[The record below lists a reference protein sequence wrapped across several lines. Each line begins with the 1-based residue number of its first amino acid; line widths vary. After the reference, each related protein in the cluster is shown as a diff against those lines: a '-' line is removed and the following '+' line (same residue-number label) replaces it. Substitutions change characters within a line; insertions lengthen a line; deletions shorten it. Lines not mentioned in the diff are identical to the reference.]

1 MKIADLFALQ
11 RENDSIIKGV
21 AENIHPKL
29 LSIIGYEDI
38 FNDEYMDNELK
49 RLYDTVVAPKIK
61 ELNQNFYDARNQF
74 LIDYVNDMSWI
85 LDSTGYYL
93 DDGSDSYRF
102 SDSIPSDYIPCI
114 EIAPVWDAV
123 RSMHSDYQYKPFWQ
137 NDGYMVIGNAE
148 TVRISSYNDPRTFIV
163 ENRSKFTRSYG
174 KTNLEM
180 MLLSL
185 QQREDLFDYPIYVQ
199 PLSTQQD
206 KNIPSNLTDA
216 VRRHLVLRSALEN
229 YEEVKM
235 YKSSISSIR
244 EDGTCTI
251 LPEGYY

>member
-11 RENDSIIKGV
+11 KENNNIIKGV
-21 AENIHPKL
+21 ANNIHPKL
-29 LSIIGYEDI
+29 ISIIGYEDI
-38 FNDEYMDNELK
+38 FNDEYMNNELK
-49 RLYDTVVAPKIK
+49 MLYDDIVQPKIK
-61 ELNQNFYDARNQF
+61 ELNQQFYDARNEF
-74 LIDYVNDMSWI
+74 LIDYINDMSYI
-85 LDSTGYYL
+85 LDCTGYYL
-93 DDGSDSYRF
+93 DDGSEAYRVK
-102 SDSIPSDYIPCI
+102 DEIPHDYIPCV

-123 RSMHSDYQYKPFWQ
+123 RSMHYNYNYKPFWQ
-137 NDGYMVIGNAE
+137 NDGYVVIGNSE
-148 TVRISSYNDPRTFIV
+148 TVRISSHSDPRTFIQ

-185 QQREDLFDYPIYVQ
+185 QQREELFDYPIYVQ
-199 PLSTQQD
+199 PLTQSQD

-216 VRRHLVLRSALEN
+216 VRRHLVLRAALEN
-229 YEEVKM
+229 YDEVKM